1 MFHGIKSKSRR
12 NNSLLKF
19 QNATIFLTESKKEV
33 QIRSKKNG
41 NWTPQ
46 LIPAVFLD
54 DSLFCQL
61 EINPEK

>member
-1 MFHGIKSKSRR
+1 MLHEINSKSRR
-12 NNSLLKF
+12 NNSLLKV

-33 QIRSKKNG
+33 QIRSKKMVIG
-41 NWTPQ
+41 TPQ
-46 LIPAVFLD
+46 LIPALFLD